1 LSLSLQTATFVTKGN
16 QEVCQIEGSL
26 ADVARDFV
34 QQNSKHGGK
43 VHGYVSFNYA
53 AEIRKQSYS
62 AGEWPLLTLVVPR
75 NEIYIHPDY
84 INVIAQDEF
93 IMAELCDVLVTGISS
108 FDCPR
113 PNLKVDTAEN
123 GEEYK
128 ERVTQVLSDISA
140 GQYTKAI
147 ASRAVE
153 LHYEIDMPATL
164 FQGRLGNTPA
174 RSFCINHNGFQ
185 ATGFSPELVCLL
197 EDSKVTTEPLA
208 GTRARVGTVEEI
220 AKLREELISD
230 PKEVLGHIM
239 SVKAAIAELE
249 GFCVPDSVI
258 VEDLMSVRERGPA
271 QHLGRISLTPFI
283 FL

>member
-62 AGEWPLLTLVVPR
+62 AGEWPL
-75 NEIYIHPDY
+75 IHPDY

-230 PKEVLGHIM
+230 PKEVLEHIM

-258 VEDLMSVRERGPA
+258 V
-271 QHLGRISLTPFI
+271 
-283 FL
+283 